1 MHWLT
6 PTPGNGSGCVPKLPS
21 YIVEQLDIDG
31 DGEISWSEMRQA
43 YAIIIKKRNRESIRR
58 RMQEMAGKSNA
69 RVNDDKGVH
78 SKQLFPDTR
87 T

>member
-21 YIVEQLDIDG
+21 YIVKQLDIDG
-31 DGEISWSEMRQA
+31 DGEISWDEMRQA
-43 YAIIIKKRNRESIRR
+43 YAIFIKKRNRESIRR
-58 RMQEMAGKSNA
+58 MQEMAGRSNA
-69 RVNDDKGVH
+69 RVNNDKGVH
-78 SKQLFPDTR
+78 SKQLLPDIR

>member
-43 YAIIIKKRNRESIRR
+43 YAIFIKKRNRESIRR
-58 RMQEMAGKSNA
+58 MQEMANE
-69 RVNDDKGVH
+69 RVNNDKGVH